1 MVLRIRR
8 SQGTVELV
16 IEGTGAAPV
25 LQQGPNGSGWQAS
38 LRTDSPTN
46 LRLGPQS
53 LSLPELGLQ
62 AVTFTGSGR
71 DYQLQ
76 ITPTSGFPLAR
87 PVVSADGRNLVIAF
101 STPPQFSNQTSRLD
115 LRTPGTVPVPTY
127 APPLQPRAV
136 APPLGDM
143 AVGSMVLR
151 NQSFVN
157 LSGPPITLTLRNAPA
172 RDALLTLAQ
181 LGGYGFVY
189 VEDYNKNEFQDKYKP
204 DNIVSIRDGRV
215 DKEGKVI
222 QQGLFFSQQNFDPR
236 PVTLS
241 FRNERFANAV
251 NSVLMAA
258 GWQGKLQG
266 NTLFAGPQVLGK
278 AFGAQ
283 VSKVYRLN
291 QASSSS
297 AADYLASLGATI
309 TKVSVISNSTTSG
322 QALANQVSGSS
333 QSNTTQTQNVTTTET
348 YGASTGPLRGLGGT
362 TDSRLQTIT
371 LVGDPQLIAIA
382 ENYLRQLDLR
392 QRQVALSVKILDV
405 SLGNDAVTD
414 NSFAFRYGNNFIVN
428 DGGQLLAAFGKN
440 LPETAAGFAQSQDNT
455 MFTEDTGQLD
465 TIGKALSSAKYN
477 RDVTNTATL
486 DTTLSNSQVE
496 TINNTLTQQSGTKV
510 VELPAGSG
518 NFVLAPIPA
527 NGGDTLLTD
536 EMINESVNK
545 ISEVT
550 QRKITATKNFASSSS
565 LENNSQA
572 TGKSRRDATYKYK
585 TRPNPGMNYPKDNF
599 YDFVRAV
606 ITSSSTKV
614 LASPTLILS
623 ENQEELR
630 EGDEVAATASGSGAT
645 VSATI
650 GRKRANESFVTVGE
664 QVITNYTIEAGQNG
678 APNTCQ
684 PLFGISGLTFGARVS
699 RIDDNGFV
707 TFTMSPQ
714 VAASTRQQNV
724 EGCGPIDILS
734 IRRLDTGSSRVRD
747 GQTLILTGVISDA
760 DRQIVSKWPV
770 LGDLPLIG
778 QFFRASAGNREKRE
792 LVIMVTPRIID
803 DNEGGLYGYGYQPGT
818 REARQFLSGQ

>member
-1 MVLRIRR
+1 
-8 SQGTVELV
+8 
-16 IEGTGAAPV
+16 
-25 LQQGPNGSGWQAS
+25 
-38 LRTDSPTN
+38 
-46 LRLGPQS
+46 
-53 LSLPELGLQ
+53 
-62 AVTFTGSGR
+62 
-71 DYQLQ
+71 
-76 ITPTSGFPLAR
+76 
-87 PVVSADGRNLVIAF
+87 
-101 STPPQFSNQTSRLD
+101 
-115 LRTPGTVPVPTY
+115 
-127 APPLQPRAV
+127 
-136 APPLGDM
+136 
-143 AVGSMVLR
+143 
-151 NQSFVN
+151 
-157 LSGPPITLTLRNAPA
+157 
-172 RDALLTLAQ
+172 
-181 LGGYGFVY
+181 
-189 VEDYNKNEFQDKYKP
+189 
-204 DNIVSIRDGRV
+204 
-215 DKEGKVI
+215 
-222 QQGLFFSQQNFDPR
+222 
-236 PVTLS
+236 
-241 FRNERFANAV
+241 
-251 NSVLMAA
+251 
-258 GWQGKLQG
+258 
-266 NTLFAGPQVLGK
+266 
-278 AFGAQ
+278 
-283 VSKVYRLN
+283 
-291 QASSSS
+291 
-297 AADYLASLGATI
+297 
-309 TKVSVISNSTTSG
+309 
-322 QALANQVSGSS
+322 
-333 QSNTTQTQNVTTTET
+333 
-348 YGASTGPLRGLGGT
+348 
-362 TDSRLQTIT
+362 
-371 LVGDPQLIAIA
+371 
-382 ENYLRQLDLR
+382 
-392 QRQVALSVKILDV
+392 
-405 SLGNDAVTD
+405 
-414 NSFAFRYGNNFIVN
+414 
-428 DGGQLLAAFGKN
+428 
-440 LPETAAGFAQSQDNT
+440 
-455 MFTEDTGQLD
+455 
-465 TIGKALSSAKYN
+465 
-477 RDVTNTATL
+477 
-486 DTTLSNSQVE
+486 
-496 TINNTLTQQSGTKV
+496 
-510 VELPAGSG
+510 
-518 NFVLAPIPA
+518 
-527 NGGDTLLTD
+527 
-536 EMINESVNK
+536 MINESVNK